1 MFGRKKKEKPP
12 RNTDSPEFRLWMA
25 EKLDGRTLRYILERE
40 ENGVERV
47 IAKGGILSNFEG
59 NFSVISGEKT
69 LFRVTSSELRAWEF
83 LSLEGATLTGF
94 DQIVGKERTILAY
107 YKYYRD

>member
-1 MFGRKKKEKPP
+1 MFGRKRKDKPP

-40 ENGVERV
+40 ENGEERV
-47 IAKGGILSNFEG
+47 LAKGGILSNYEG

-69 LFRVTSSELRAWEF
+69 IFCVRSADLHAWEF
-83 LSLEGATLTGF
+83 LSLEGATLTGY
-94 DQIVGKERTILAY
+94 DQTVGRERTILAY